1 MSQEDSFEV
10 IDDSKNLQFP
20 SVPAS
25 MSIVTISDEF
35 KDQNGNSLL

>member
-10 IDDSKNLQFP
+10 IDDSKNLQ